1 MANQNKIE
9 QWFESRKSRKKDL
22 KANHLWKGVCSGDRF
37 ELSKAITLIE
47 SANHQDRV
55 EASKLLKKCI
65 SSKKSSWRIGITG
78 VPGVGKSTFIESF
91 GKIILEKGLKLA
103 VLAIDPSSSISG
115 GSILGDKTRMDWLS
129 NQENV
134 FIRPTP
140 SGLNLGGVAKH
151 TRESILLCEAAGYDV
166 ILIETVGVGQSETL
180 VHSMVDFFLL
190 LMLAGAGDD
199 LQGIKRGIMEMAD
212 ALVITKAD
220 GENLTKAKL
229 ARTQYASALH
239 LFPPKENE
247 WIVPAVVTSSIE
259 NNGLEEVWKNIS
271 NFFTKYQAEGWIQLN
286 RSRQELLIMNQHVSE
301 LWFSKMENEKKYKV
315 ELERLTQLVISG
327 KLNGYMAAEELVKS
341 LIANPS

>member
-1 MANQNKIE
+1 MANQKKIDD
-9 QWFESRKSRKKDL
+9 WLKSRKSRKKDL
-22 KANHLWKGVCSGDRF
+22 TANHLWKGISMGDRF
-37 ELSKAITLIE
+37 EIGKAITLIE
-47 SANHQDRV
+47 STHFKDKE
-55 EASKLLKKCI
+55 EASKLLKKCL
-65 SSKKSSWRIGITG
+65 SVKKKSWRIGVTG

-91 GKIILEKGLKLA
+91 GKVILDKGLKLA

-115 GSILGDKTRMDWLS
+115 GSILGDKTRMEWLS

-151 TRESILLCEAAGYDV
+151 TRESVLLCEAAGFDV
-166 ILIETVGVGQSETL
+166 VLIETVGVGQSETL

-220 GENLTKAKL
+220 GENFTKAKI
-229 ARTQYASALH
+229 ARSQYASALH
-239 LFPPKENE
+239 LFPPKEND
-247 WIVPAVVTSSIE
+247 WIVPTLLTSSIE
-259 NNGLEEVWKNIS
+259 NNGLEEVWKHIS
-271 NFFTKYQAEGWIQLN
+271 SFFEKHQGDGWIQRN

-301 LWFSKMENEKKYKV
+301 LWFSKMENNKKYQV
-315 ELERLTQLVISG
+315 ELERLNQLVISG
-327 KLNGYMAAEELVKS
+327 KLNGYMAAEELVKA
-341 LIANPS
+341 LIVNPS